1 MNGLTGTLRLT
12 RLAARRDRVTLP
24 AWIIGLGTFVAV
36 TTTLFDHDLATEAD
50 LVRETRIVATNAGMR
65 VLGIVSGPSVGGY
78 MLHRE
83 YVTLAA
89 LAALMST
96 FAVVRHMRQSEEL
109 GRAEMIGATVVGR
122 HAGLAAAVLV
132 ALGADAA
139 LAVALTVALLA
150 AGQPASGAVLAALS
164 VAAVGAV
171 FVGVAAITCQVAS
184 TTRGAS
190 GMSAAALGVAF
201 LLSGVGNVVGTVD
214 DRGLRVSSAWP
225 VWLSPIGWGQQMRP
239 FDDGL
244 WWPLLLFA
252 TLTTILLAVAARLVA
267 ARDLGRGLLP
277 ERRGHTRAGA
287 GLRSHPGLVWRLQ
300 RGLVLGWTVGL
311 LGFGL
316 ILGALVD
323 QIRDIGGPA
332 AEFYTKAA
340 GTDVVVDAFRASIIG
355 MAATMVAIYVVQVL
369 LRMRVD
375 ETGGTLE
382 PVLAGAVT
390 RGRWLLGHVLD
401 AALGATAL
409 VLVFAVAMGVG
420 AALVLGDPVGQVGE
434 MVLAGLVQLP
444 SIAVV
449 GGAVVLAVGVLP
461 RWAAPVCWTLLVAV
475 LVLGPMF
482 GPTLGLPP
490 WLQDLSPFTH
500 APKLPGTAV
509 EAVPLVLLVGVAVI
523 LGAVGAGALRRRD
536 LALPA

>member
-1 MNGLTGTLRLT
+1 MNGLTGTLRLA

-24 AWIIGLGTFVAV
+24 SWIVGIAAFVAV
-36 TTTLFDHDLATEAD
+36 TTALFAHDLATRAD

-65 VLGIVSGPSVGGY
+65 VLGITSGPSVGGY

-83 YVTLAA
+83 YVMLAA

-96 FAVVRHMRQSEEL
+96 FTVVRHTRQSEEL

-132 ALGADAA
+132 ALGADFVLAA
-139 LAVALTVALLA
+139 AITLGLVA
-150 AGQPASGAVLAALS
+150 AGQPVAGAVLAALS

-171 FVGVAAITCQVAS
+171 FVGVAAVTCQVAS
-184 TTRGAS
+184 TTRGS
-190 GMSAAALGVAF
+190 NGMSAALLGVFF

-225 VWLSPIGWGQQMRP
+225 VWLSPLGWGQQMRP

-244 WWPLLLFA
+244 WWPLALFA
-252 TLTTILLAVAARLVA
+252 ALLVGLLVVAARLVA
-267 ARDLGRGLLP
+267 ARDLGRGLLR
-277 ERRGHTRAGA
+277 ERRGHARAGA
-287 GLRSHPGLVWRLQ
+287 GLLSHPGLVWRLQ
-300 RGLVLGWTVGL
+300 RGLVLGWAVGL

-355 MAATMVAIYVVQVL
+355 MAAAMVAIYVVQVL
-369 LRMRVD
+369 LRMRLD
-375 ETGGTLE
+375 ESGGTLE
-382 PVLAGAVT
+382 PVLASAVT
-390 RGRWLLGHVLD
+390 RGRWVLGHVID
-401 AALGATAL
+401 AALGATTL
-409 VLVFAVAMGVG
+409 VLVFAVAMGLG
-420 AALVLGDPVGQVGE
+420 AALVLGDPVEQVGE

-444 SIAVV
+444 SVAVV
-449 GGAVVLAVGVLP
+449 GGAVVIAVGLAP
-461 RWAAPVCWTLLVAV
+461 RWAAPLCWSLLVAA

-482 GPTLGLPP
+482 GPTLGLPT
-490 WLQDLSPFTH
+490 WLQGLSPFTH

-509 EAVPLVLLVGVAVI
+509 EAAPLVLLCALALGLGVGGVIAV
-523 LGAVGAGALRRRD
+523 RRRD